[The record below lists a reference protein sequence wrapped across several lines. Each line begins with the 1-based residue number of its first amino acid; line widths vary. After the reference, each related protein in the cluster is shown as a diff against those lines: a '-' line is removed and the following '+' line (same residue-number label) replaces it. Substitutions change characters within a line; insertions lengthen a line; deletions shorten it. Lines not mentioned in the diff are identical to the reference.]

1 MLYRWG
7 FIEEGVF
14 TECKPIVDDDASI
27 DFAQETGQIFYR
39 GKLNG
44 SLAFR
49 FEFDAILAKGYN
61 YTHIV
66 VLQWY
71 DNSDDTWKE
80 CWRGIFSLTDCE
92 IDYDTNTIS
101 VQPET
106 RDRYTDILN
115 NLETEYNLIKL
126 SAKMQPVNILLRPCT
141 QIYLAGNT
149 RVSNYVGGNSWDA
162 ECELAN
168 PQYLY
173 SAHWQQLKNC
183 FWFYCTYTSGQYAG
197 KYAVYYG
204 LFDGPDAPG
213 SLINISFPMQGRVY
227 NTDGTYVEDNTLQC
241 KLDNIVNPYLFAIKD
256 SNDSYVLR
264 VYYDWIQDDY
274 GDNYESYEEG
284 AMIENSYFSWDR
296 PYGRT
301 ICQSDLDSVVIGGT
315 TYNLEDIADMDIASN
330 YNYNKFIKYVAAEVL
345 QSINTSADPTGW
357 PESANHRYF
366 IKPQNTATRKYFPI
380 AAESWQSVSYWFY
393 TTSMVETLETLLIA
407 TRTIRDSYELR
418 YAVMRLL
425 QKANWQG
432 QYFISGILGGSQDYA
447 GFRFL
452 PVITAKSN
460 VISSYYDT
468 PAQNAPI
475 SLAKIFSMLK
485 QAYRIYWY
493 IDENDN
499 IHLEHIS
506 YFDNGNNYTETE
518 PQLLIDLE
526 SKIHTRTYESKVFG
540 QNKVKYDKNDM
551 PQQFTFSW
559 MDKQTMAFQGF
570 PINCL
575 DQYVNKG
582 SKEDNNIGDFDT
594 DVDYILTAPSEIS
607 KDGFVLFAL
616 PFYNNAYRT
625 TLRIETIHVKDENGD
640 DYDLKVQN
648 AEGAFAKIHENMWR
662 YDLPCENVNINNEDT
677 TARTTGRYKL
687 QSIEFADEVMAEILK
702 EISNCIKPIRTQQ
715 GDGHIKNLSI
725 NLNSLA
731 AKADLLF
738 NFIGRWY
745 YLRGTA
751 LGNNISI
758 YVNGELVTIEVSDN
772 VFKYRYNTPISAL
785 TFNAADVVSVNFADA
800 DNLDNLTSTEDMFKN
815 CAELLAV
822 DFGNKK
828 FGAVTDATDMFAGC
842 AQLSTLICPAT
853 STWKPDLNFEDC
865 PLLTTESI
873 YSLIEYLFTYE
884 SGSHTLTFNQTM
896 WNALDPD
903 VQTDIEAKANA
914 KGWQIAMAAAYF
926 ITGQSPASVVYATI
940 NGSAVEIDVENGVFS
955 YGYRNPITSISFEG
969 DGNVTD
975 IDFSLSDGLAGLTS
989 LDNAFKNCAGLT
1001 SIDFTNC
1008 DLSNVVSASDAF
1020 ANCGALYTL
1029 EIPTGTWKP
1038 DIDLSASVMPKTE
1051 MLNVIDGLFT
1061 YNTGTHTITFNST
1074 IWDAM
1079 PVADQQIVF
1088 DAADAKGWTTNA
1100 VAVVYYIKGK
1110 STAASETF
1118 TLQFIDDLLNVT
1130 TETITCAVDANGDWK
1145 HEYQNKKI
1153 YSLNNTF
1160 KGLTTITEIE
1170 FNEDMNECT
1179 TLGNNINYGAF
1190 QSNANLT
1197 SVLFP
1202 NGEFKKCTTALFV
1215 FYNDSSLTTID
1226 LSKATFELVTNAF
1239 RMFQGCAATTI
1250 NLQSA
1255 KFTSLISAQVMFAN
1269 NTSVTSIDLS
1279 SADFTAL
1286 QNAQQMFT
1294 TCSALQS
1301 ITFKNGIT
1309 FANVTQTDGMFNSC
1323 SALTSI
1329 SLPNATFAS
1338 CTKTGA
1344 TNSGMFGNTASMQT
1358 INLPSAIFGEV
1369 TDPQFMFY
1377 NCKALTI
1384 DLSSATF
1391 AKATNCFRMF
1401 QNATRLQ
1408 SLSMPEATFGL
1419 TTLTQVMF
1427 SGCNAVTNI
1436 SMPKATFASVTN
1448 ANAMFSACRL
1458 MTTLDLSLATMANVS
1473 DSGSMFYQNNVL
1485 ANVVVPNTASFPIN
1499 ISLSAAPLT
1508 YASMVYIADWLKDL
1522 TGLTAQTITFKST
1535 AWNALS
1541 AAEQAT
1547 ITGILNS
1554 KNWTL
1559 ATA

>member
-126 SAKMQPVNILLRPCT
+126 SAKMQPVDILLRPCT

-149 RVSNYVGGNSWDA
+149 RISNYVGGNSWDA
-162 ECELAN
+162 ECESVD
-168 PQYLY
+168 PIQLY
-173 SAHWQQLKNC
+173 GAHWKQLRNTA
-183 FWFYCTYTSGQYAG
+183 WFYFTYKTGQYAG

-204 LFDGPDAPG
+204 RFIMDDVPG
-213 SLINISFPMQGRVY
+213 ALYDVSFPADGRIY
-227 NTDGTYVEDNTLQC
+227 NADGTYIEDTLQC
-241 KLDNIVNPYLFAIKD
+241 RLYMNLSFKWEFDIQDGGGNHLLF
-256 SNDSYVLR
+256 
-264 VYYDWIQDDY
+264 VYYDPYDSPY
-274 GDNYESYEEG
+274 GDNYWVYDERG
-284 AMIENSYFSWDR
+284 DIENSYFSWDR
-296 PYGRT
+296 IYGRT
-301 ICQSDLDSVVIGGT
+301 ICQTDLANVTIGGT
-315 TYNLEDIADMDIASN
+315 TYDLYDITSHDIAGN
-330 YNYNKFIKYVAAEVL
+330 YNYNKYLAYIAAEIYP
-345 QSINTSADPTGW
+345 SINTSEEATGW
-357 PESANHRYF
+357 PESSNGRYF

-393 TTSMVETLETLLIA
+393 ATSMIETLETLLIA

-418 YAVMRLL
+418 NAVMRLL

-499 IHLEHIS
+499 IHFEHIS

-526 SKIHTRTYESKVFG
+526 SKTHTRTYESKVFG
-540 QNKVKYDKNDM
+540 QNKVKYDKDDM

-640 DYDLKVQN
+640 EYDLKVQN

-677 TARTTGRYKL
+677 TAKTTGRYKL

-800 DNLDNLTSTEDMFKN
+800 DNLDNLTSTEDMFKD

-955 YGYRNPITSISFEG
+955 YGYRNPLTSISFEG

-975 IDFSLSDGLAGLTS
+975 IDFSMSDGLAGLTS
-989 LDNAFKNCAGLT
+989 LDNAFKNCFGLT

-1038 DIDLSASVMPKTE
+1038 DIDLSAAVMPKTE
-1051 MLNVIDGLFT
+1051 MLNVIDGLYT
-1061 YNTGTHTITFNST
+1061 YTSGTHTITFNST

-1079 PVADQQIVF
+1079 LVADQQAVW
-1088 DAADAKGWTTNA
+1088 DAADAKGWETNA
-1100 VAVVYYIKGK
+1100 VAVVYYIRGT
-1110 STAASETF
+1110 SSNVNGIETF
-1118 TLQFIDDLLNVT
+1118 LMQFIDDESSTPNVQ
-1130 TETITCAVDANGDWK
+1130 ETITCTTDNEGKW
-1145 HEYQNKKI
+1145 EYAYMGKKI
-1153 YSLNNTF
+1153 YSVRDFARNNTTMISVSFEDADDMSATILFSVAGHEFAVGASSLKSVSF
-1160 KGLTTITEIE
+1160 KGKKLE
-1170 FNEDMNECT
+1170 
-1179 TLGNNINYGAF
+1179 NI
-1190 QSNANLT
+1190 
-1197 SVLFP
+1197 
-1202 NGEFKKCTTALFV
+1202 
-1215 FYNDSSLTTID
+1215 DSLQ
-1226 LSKATFELVTNAF
+1226 NAF
-1239 RMFQGCAATTI
+1239 RTNTTI
-1250 NLQSA
+1250 E
-1255 KFTSLISAQVMFAN
+1255 
-1269 NTSVTSIDLS
+1269 SIDFS
-1279 SADFTAL
+1279 D
-1286 QNAQQMFT
+1286 
-1294 TCSALQS
+1294 C
-1301 ITFKNGIT
+1301 TF
-1309 FANVTQTDGMFNSC
+1309 D
-1323 SALTSI
+1323 
-1329 SLPNATFAS
+1329 SLVNM
-1338 CTKTGA
+1338 TGA
-1344 TNSGMFGNTASMQT
+1344 FHGCSSLLALDFSKANFSVLTNLG
-1358 INLPSAIFGEV
+1358 
-1369 TDPQFMFY
+1369 
-1377 NCKALTI
+1377 
-1384 DLSSATF
+1384 
-1391 AKATNCFRMF
+1391 
-1401 QNATRLQ
+1401 
-1408 SLSMPEATFGL
+1408 
-1419 TTLTQVMF
+1419 TTF
-1427 SGCNAVTNI
+1427 SGCT
-1436 SMPKATFASVTN
+1436 
-1448 ANAMFSACRL
+1448 
-1458 MTTLDLSLATMANVS
+1458 SLE
-1473 DSGSMFYQNNVL
+1473 
-1485 ANVVVPNTASFPIN
+1485 
-1499 ISLSAAPLT
+1499 
-1508 YASMVYIADWLKDL
+1508 
-1522 TGLTAQTITFKST
+1522 TITFKSGIT
-1535 AWNALS
+1535 LPSVTTLLQTFYNCNALKSISIPSATFANCTSIAGIFYGCNALISVNFDSATFNSNTAADNNSFAYVYALTTFVVPNSATFNRALNLRFAPLIYQSMLNIANWVYDLTGDTAKTITFKTSAWNALS
-1541 AAEQAT
+1541 SAEQAT
-1547 ITGILNS
+1547 INGIFQT

-1559 ATA
+1559 ALAN